1 MFAGFSVLLIYRP
14 NLSSDQVVFAGLETA
29 DQLRQAPLVG
39 VAGGAVT
46 VGSNPFGV
54 LDAQVFMN
62 LLLELAVGMN
72 LVGHDNF
79 LDEGL
84 VRIAFSF

>member
-1 MFAGFSVLLIYRP
+1 
-14 NLSSDQVVFAGLETA
+14 LETA
-29 DQLRQAPLVG
+29 DQLRQALLVG
-39 VAGGAVT
+39 VASGAVT

-54 LDAQVFMN
+54 LVAQVFMN

-79 LDEGL
+79 LDEIL

>member
-1 MFAGFSVLLIYRP
+1 
-14 NLSSDQVVFAGLETA
+14 VFAGLETA
-29 DQLRQAPLVG
+29 DQFRQAPLVG

-72 LVGHDNF
+72 LVGHIISS
-79 LDEGL
+79 
-84 VRIAFSF
+84 VKV

>member
-1 MFAGFSVLLIYRP
+1 
-14 NLSSDQVVFAGLETA
+14 LETA

-39 VAGGAVT
+39 VTGGTVT

-79 LDEGL
+79 LEKGL

>member
-1 MFAGFSVLLIYRP
+1 
-14 NLSSDQVVFAGLETA
+14 LETA
-29 DQLRQAPLVG
+29 DQLRQALLVG
-39 VAGGAVT
+39 VASGAVT

-54 LDAQVFMN
+54 LAAQVFMN